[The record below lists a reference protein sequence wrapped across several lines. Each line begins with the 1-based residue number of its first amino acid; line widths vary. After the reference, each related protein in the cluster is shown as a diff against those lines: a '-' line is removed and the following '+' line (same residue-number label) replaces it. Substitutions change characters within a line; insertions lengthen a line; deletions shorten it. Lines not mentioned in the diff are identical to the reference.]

1 MSLVNDA
8 LKRATEKHNSRP
20 PVPVAPLHL
29 RPVEPAQPQKTGIG
43 LVLPATLLTIII
55 AALISISLPNHS
67 SRSTA
72 PISSPPSS
80 ISTATT
86 TVPALSIMD
95 LAPAPMVVSA
105 KTVPVALSATT
116 PVPAA
121 VVAPPQLAPLRL
133 QAVFYSPPN
142 PSAIISGKTVHV
154 GDCLRE
160 LQVVAI
166 GSSSAL
172 LISST
177 QTNFLTLQ

>member
-20 PVPVAPLHL
+20 PAPAASLHL
-29 RPVEPAQPQKTGIG
+29 RPVEPAPPQKTGIG

-55 AALISISLPNHS
+55 AALFSISLLNHS
-67 SRSTA
+67 SRPA
-72 PISSPPSS
+72 PPTSSPPPS

-95 LAPAPMVVSA
+95 LAPAPLLVSA
-105 KTVPVALSATT
+105 KEVPVAPSATT
-116 PVPAA
+116 IAPA
-121 VVAPPQLAPLRL
+121 VVAAPTPLAPLRL

-154 GDCLRE
+154 GDSVRE

-166 GSSSAL
+166 GSASAL
-172 LISST
+172 LVNST